1 MAVPTREEF
10 FETWKLQNPQAAT
23 YNDGASVG
31 KANYGTF
38 TSGISLA
45 SPGFRDWQLPGKHPS
60 LKTNQDKFETDYK
73 IFANRAESESKI
85 ASLQAKYDEELSRN
99 RLRG

>member
-1 MAVPTREEF
+1 MAVPTKEAY
-10 FETWKLQNPQAAT
+10 FEIWKKENPILVT

-73 IFANRAESESKI
+73 IFAIVVIQNLLVGYLKI
-85 ASLQAKYDEELSRN
+85 QTSGKA
-99 RLRG
+99 G